1 MSAKQVLNFSESSG
15 FQENMNFSYLSK
27 LRIEWK
33 DHIENFYFVKKKG
46 NVKKDDIFQVYG
58 KLL

>member
-15 FQENMNFSYLSK
+15 FQEKMNFSYLFK

-33 DHIENFYFVKKKG
+33 DLIKNFNFVKKKD
-46 NVKKDDIFQVYG
+46 NVKR
-58 KLL
+58 